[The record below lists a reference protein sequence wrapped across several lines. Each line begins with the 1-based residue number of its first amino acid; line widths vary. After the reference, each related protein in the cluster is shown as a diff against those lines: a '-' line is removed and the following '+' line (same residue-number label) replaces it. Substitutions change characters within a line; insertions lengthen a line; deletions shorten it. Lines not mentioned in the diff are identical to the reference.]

1 MIKEAIV
8 KLAEKENLSGSM
20 AEQAMDEIMSGQA
33 TPVQMSAFLVA
44 LSMKGATIEEI
55 TACAKGMRNHCV
67 KLLNDQD
74 VLEIVGTGGD
84 RANSFNI
91 STISALVVSA
101 AGVPVAKHGNRAA
114 TSKCG
119 AADVLEALG
128 VKIDLA
134 PEKSAELLK
143 RLNICF
149 MFAQNYHLS
158 MKYVAPVRR
167 ELPIPTVFNILG
179 PLTNP
184 AGASMQLMGV
194 YEEGL
199 VEPLARVLRNLG
211 VTRAMVVFGQDGL
224 DEISASSPT
233 TVCEVREKEF
243 ASYVLTPEQFGME
256 RCRKEELTGGT
267 PEENAEIAR
276 RILNGEKGPKRNAVV
291 LNSAAALH
299 ITKGIS
305 MEDAVVQVQ
314 ELIDSGKA
322 REQMEAFITLS
333 NQIWLPAETNAR
345 RKGYDSGTAG

>member
-55 TACAKGMRNHCV
+55 TACARGMRNHCV

-333 NQIWLPAETNAR
+333 NQI
-345 RKGYDSGTAG
+345 

>member
-55 TACAKGMRNHCV
+55 TACARGMRNHCV

-84 RANSFNI
+84 KANSFNI

-119 AADVLEALG
+119 AADVLEVLG

-134 PEKSAELLK
+134 PEKSAEILK
-143 RLNICF
+143 RLNLCF

-322 REQMEAFITLS
+322 REQLEAFIALS
-333 NQIWLPAETNAR
+333 NQI
-345 RKGYDSGTAG
+345 

>member
-333 NQIWLPAETNAR
+333 NQI
-345 RKGYDSGTAG
+345 

>member
-1 MIKEAIV
+1 M
-8 KLAEKENLSGSM
+8 
-20 AEQAMDEIMSGQA
+20 
-33 TPVQMSAFLVA
+33 
-44 LSMKGATIEEI
+44 
-55 TACAKGMRNHCV
+55 
-67 KLLNDQD
+67 
-74 VLEIVGTGGD
+74 
-84 RANSFNI
+84 
-91 STISALVVSA
+91 
-101 AGVPVAKHGNRAA
+101 AKHGNRAA

-128 VKIDLA
+128 VKIDLT

-143 RLNICF
+143 KLNICF

-233 TVCEVREKEF
+233 TVCEVRKKEF

-333 NQIWLPAETNAR
+333 NQI
-345 RKGYDSGTAG
+345 

>member
-55 TACAKGMRNHCV
+55 TACARGMRNHCV

-84 RANSFNI
+84 KANSFNI

-134 PEKSAELLK
+134 PEKSAEILK
-143 RLNICF
+143 RLNLCF

-322 REQMEAFITLS
+322 REQMEAFIALS
-333 NQIWLPAETNAR
+333 NQI
-345 RKGYDSGTAG
+345 

>member
-167 ELPIPTVFNILG
+167 ELPIPTMFNILG

-333 NQIWLPAETNAR
+333 NQI
-345 RKGYDSGTAG
+345 

>member
-276 RILNGEKGPKRNAVV
+276 RILDGEKGPKRNAVV

-333 NQIWLPAETNAR
+333 NQI
-345 RKGYDSGTAG
+345 

>member
-314 ELIDSGKA
+314 DLIDSGKA

-333 NQIWLPAETNAR
+333 NQI
-345 RKGYDSGTAG
+345 

>member
-322 REQMEAFITLS
+322 RKQMEAFITLS
-333 NQIWLPAETNAR
+333 NQI
-345 RKGYDSGTAG
+345 

>member
-8 KLAEKENLSGSM
+8 KLAEKEDLSGSM

-55 TACAKGMRNHCV
+55 TACARGMRNHCV
-67 KLLNDQD
+67 KLLNDLD

-91 STISALVVSA
+91 STVSALVVSA

-128 VKIDLA
+128 VKIDLT

-143 RLNICF
+143 KLNICF

-211 VTRAMVVFGQDGL
+211 VTKAMVVFGQDGL
-224 DEISASSPT
+224 DEISASAPT

-267 PEENAEIAR
+267 PAENAEIAR
-276 RILNGEKGPKRNAVV
+276 RILDGEKGPKRNAVV

-299 ITKGIS
+299 ITRGIS
-305 MEDAVVQVQ
+305 MEDAVAQVQ
-314 ELIDSGKA
+314 ELIDSGRA
-322 REQMEAFITLS
+322 REQLEAFVTLS
-333 NQIWLPAETNAR
+333 NQI
-345 RKGYDSGTAG
+345 

>member
-91 STISALVVSA
+91 STISAMVVSA

-333 NQIWLPAETNAR
+333 NQI
-345 RKGYDSGTAG
+345 

>member
-91 STISALVVSA
+91 STISAMVVSA

-211 VTRAMVVFGQDGL
+211 VTKAMVVFGQDGL
-224 DEISASSPT
+224 DEISASAPT
-233 TVCEVREKEF
+233 TVCEVREREF

-267 PEENAEIAR
+267 PAENAEIAR
-276 RILNGEKGPKRNAVV
+276 RILDGEKGPKRNAVV

-299 ITKGIS
+299 ITRGIS

-333 NQIWLPAETNAR
+333 NQI
-345 RKGYDSGTAG
+345 

>member
-305 MEDAVVQVQ
+305 MEDAVAQVQ

-333 NQIWLPAETNAR
+333 NQI
-345 RKGYDSGTAG
+345 